1 MKAKLKS
8 YEFWVSVVS
17 AIMVVLQSISIKF
30 NLPYI
35 QETVMGFLGILAV
48 AGIIKK
54 KEKTVEDTS
63 NQDAIDS
70 VLTKESKEST
80 LDDDILP
87 NADTD
92 GKTDTDKQEGI
103 DADAA
108 NK

>member
-17 AIMVVLQSISIKF
+17 AVMVVLQSVSIKF

-54 KEKTVEDTS
+54 KDKAVDDAKT
-63 NQDAIDS
+63 QDSEDS
-70 VLTKESKEST
+70 VLTK
-80 LDDDILP
+80 DDLSEVDASAQEEIDREKK
-87 NADTD
+87 N
-92 GKTDTDKQEGI
+92 TDKPNTDI
-103 DADAA
+103 
-108 NK
+108 